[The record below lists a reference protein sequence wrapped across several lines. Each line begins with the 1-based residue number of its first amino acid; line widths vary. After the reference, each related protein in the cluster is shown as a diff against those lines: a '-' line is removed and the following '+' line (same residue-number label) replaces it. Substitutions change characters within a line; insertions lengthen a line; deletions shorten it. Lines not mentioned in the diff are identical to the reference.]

1 MARMARILIFAG
13 SKSQKLSLCIWCLKW
28 YNPNVGSWIPPFCW
42 FTLLGLI
49 KNHHTVSWWITWW
62 NPREFVAEIPIP
74 IPNPLVKLPGASASI
89 PHFCWLNSSICAMV
103 KLHGMFCGMVI
114 HPMPWEFKQNLHCFS
129 LWKSTGNQ
137 HISLTVLVLHRFDII
152 FRAIHH
158 FQTNPNHLI
167 SHIHPYAIIIVIV
180 DNS

>member
-1 MARMARILIFAG
+1 MARILIFAG

-42 FTLLGLI
+42 FTLIGLI

-74 IPNPLVKLPGASASI
+74 IPPYVP
-89 PHFCWLNSSICAMV
+89 WSSYAQG
-103 KLHGMFCGMVI
+103 LLCGMVI
-114 HPMPWEFKQNLHCFS
+114 YPMPWEFKQNLHCFS

-152 FRAIHH
+152 FRGIHH

-167 SHIHPYAIIIVIV
+167 SHTHPYPIIIVIV